1 MTPDEAIDTGGH
13 MDHTPVATVAEHFS
27 NLDDPR
33 ESNRRHLLFDI
44 VVIAICAAIC
54 GADSWVDVE
63 LFGKSKYQWLKQ
75 FLHLPHGIPSHDT
88 FGRVFALLDAEQFQ
102 ACFVEWVSAISD
114 VFQGQVVAV
123 DGKTLRRSH
132 DKAIGKQAIQM
143 VSAWAA
149 ENRLVLGQMKV
160 DDQSNEITAIP
171 ELLALLEVSGC
182 IVTIDAIG
190 CQKKIA
196 RAIVN
201 RDADYVLALK
211 ENQGHLHE
219 AFQDLF
225 QYPDEMAAIEC
236 DHHKTVDKDHGRIEV
251 RECWA
256 TSDPDYL
263 GYINDQLSE
272 WPGLSSLAMVKSQ
285 RTVIG
290 EETTIKYR
298 YFISSLVSDAQLIL
312 HAVRTHWGIENKVHW
327 ILDIAFRED
336 DCRVRKGNGAENFAV
351 LRHLALNLLKHEQS
365 LKCGIKAKRKKA
377 GWDHDYLLKVLAG

>member
-75 FLHLPHGIPSHDT
+75 FLQLPHGIPSHDT

-149 ENRLVLGQMKV
+149 ENRLVLGQVKV

-201 RDADYVLALK
+201 RNADYVLALK

-219 AFQDLF
+219 TFQDLF

-263 GYINDQLSE
+263 SYINEQLSE
-272 WPGLSSLAMVKSQ
+272 WPGLNSLAMVKSQ

-365 LKCGIKAKRKKA
+365 LKCGIKAKRKNA

>member
-1 MTPDEAIDTGGH
+1 MTPDQAIDTGGH
-13 MDHTPVATVAEHFS
+13 MDHTPVATITEHFS
-27 NLDDPR
+27 NLEDPR

-54 GADSWVDVE
+54 GADAWVDVE
-63 LFGKSKYQWLKQ
+63 LFGKSKYQWFKRFLK
-75 FLHLPHGIPSHDT
+75 LPHGIPSHDT
-88 FGRVFALLDAEQFQ
+88 FGRVFALLDAKRFQ
-102 ACFVEWVSAISD
+102 ACFVEWVGAISD

-149 ENRLVLGQMKV
+149 KNRLVLGQMKV
-160 DDQSNEITAIP
+160 DDHSNEITAIP
-171 ELLALLEVSGC
+171 ELLALLEISGC

-196 RAIVN
+196 QTIVDQ
-201 RDADYVLALK
+201 DADYVLALK

-219 AFQDLF
+219 TFQDLF

-236 DHHKTVDKDHGRIEV
+236 DHHKTVDKGHGRIEV
-251 RECWA
+251 RECWT

-263 GYINDQLSE
+263 SYINEQLSE
-272 WPGLSSLAMVKSQ
+272 WPGLRSLAMVKSE

-290 EETTIKYR
+290 GETTIKSR
-298 YFISSLVSDAQLIL
+298 YFISSLDSDAKLIL

-327 ILDIAFRED
+327 VLDIAFRED
-336 DCRVRKGNGAENFAV
+336 DCRIRKGNGAENFAV
-351 LRHLALNLLKHEQS
+351 LRHLALNLLKREKS
-365 LKCGIKAKRKKA
+365 LTCGLRAKRKKA
-377 GWDHDYLLKVLAG
+377 GWDHNYLLKVLAG